1 MVPIQSRNY
10 CQELSVILQNIMLK
24 ILYVGS
30 DLFINIYKYV
40 VWEGTESNGPTTQWL
55 LF

>member
-1 MVPIQSRNY
+1 
-10 CQELSVILQNIMLK
+10 MLK

-40 VWEGTESNGPTTQWL
+40 VWEGIELNGL
-55 LF
+55 II